1 MKKSLMIALLVGA
14 AASPVLAQN
23 TPAATP
29 APAAAPSAAKK
40 QLLDRLV
47 ALQQPGL
54 ESMAVGLT
62 EQPLRQMLGAAQQA
76 LGRVPEDKR
85 QAAIT
90 QIEGLAKKYSDDM
103 RPIAKDK
110 AAKLGQSALGP
121 MLNERFTEDEL
132 RQLLVALEAP
142 AYKKYQAALPELGN
156 AFTDDEIRAFDKRIR
171 EAMAGAGE
179 VDYCASPKFDGLAV
193 ELVYEKGELAVAAN
207 MFARPQQQPQ
217 ILPLRRAGLRQ
228 LRQRICFGACDQPEL
243 STPDECERCQNVE
256 QQVDGGEK
264 PEQPGRHVLHE
275 GPDHVALAVVR

>member
-14 AASPVLAQN
+14 ATSPVLAQN

-54 ESMAVGLT
+54 ESMAIGLT

-156 AFTDDEIRAFDKRIR
+156 AFTEQLVTELRPTVEPKMKALEQSVSSALGLPANGDAAPAKGK
-171 EAMAGAGE
+171 APAGK
-179 VDYCASPKFDGLAV
+179 ASQPK
-193 ELVYEKGELAVAAN
+193 K
-207 MFARPQQQPQ
+207 
-217 ILPLRRAGLRQ
+217 
-228 LRQRICFGACDQPEL
+228 
-243 STPDECERCQNVE
+243 
-256 QQVDGGEK
+256 
-264 PEQPGRHVLHE
+264 
-275 GPDHVALAVVR
+275 